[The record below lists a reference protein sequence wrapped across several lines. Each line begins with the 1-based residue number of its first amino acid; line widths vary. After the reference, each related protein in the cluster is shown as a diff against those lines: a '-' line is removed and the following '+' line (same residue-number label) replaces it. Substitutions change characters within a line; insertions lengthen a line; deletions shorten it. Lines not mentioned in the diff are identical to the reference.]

1 MASSQIPFLSQLGLY
16 RISSEKQETL
26 IKLMVL
32 SICGILCK
40 SFNREAHNRFI
51 EPCFHTV
58 AFSTR
63 LFAVLRF
70 ESVIHEFDP

>member
-1 MASSQIPFLSQLGLY
+1 MGFWFSVTPRTDSIEAGMVSVTNSLYISMECPSVWHTADGLEYILRSFLS
-16 RISSEKQETL
+16 S
-26 IKLMVL
+26 
-32 SICGILCK
+32 
-40 SFNREAHNRFI
+40 H
-51 EPCFHTV
+51 V